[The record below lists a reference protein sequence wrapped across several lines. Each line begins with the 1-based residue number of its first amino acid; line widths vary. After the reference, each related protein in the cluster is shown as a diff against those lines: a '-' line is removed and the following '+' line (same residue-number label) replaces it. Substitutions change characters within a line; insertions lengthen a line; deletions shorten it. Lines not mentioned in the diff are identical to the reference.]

1 MAKPEIRS
9 EADAF
14 RAAFHERMHANNM
27 YGLWELASQMTPQP
41 QPKMIPHM
49 WPWSTTQS
57 IIEESAR
64 AVPVGD
70 ERRALQLFNPGL
82 GGRWATTNNLI
93 AAVQILLPGEVAR
106 AHRHTPT
113 AIRFI
118 IEGSGAYTAVD
129 GERVYMAPGDL
140 ILTPS
145 WAWHDHGNETK
156 DRVVWMDGL
165 DIPLIASLEAMFF
178 QFYSAPQVPASRPPN
193 ASRQLY
199 GHAHIT
205 PTWVKEKAQ
214 SSPLLLYSWE
224 QTWQALNSLRDHEGS
239 AHDGVLLEYRHP
251 QTGGPVLPTMACM
264 VQLLRPGEH
273 TKAHRHT
280 GSAVYHVVN
289 GAGFTIIDGQRFNW
303 SKGDIFA
310 LPPWA
315 LHEHANLRRAPMPC
329 CSRFRICRCSRRSV
343 SITKKNSKRTAG
355 IRKSR
360 RRSRRRDRKTPLD
373 PSLSKRGNDNSSIR
387 HSRML

>member
-9 EADAF
+9 ESDAF

-49 WPWSTTQS
+49 WPWSTTES

-118 IEGSGAYTAVD
+118 IEGTGAYTAVD

-145 WAWHDHGNETK
+145 WAWHDHGNETN

-178 QFYSAPQVPASRPPN
+178 QFYSAPQVPASRPAN
-193 ASRQLY
+193 ASKQMY

-205 PTWVKEKAQ
+205 PTWVKEKPQA
-214 SSPLLLYSWE
+214 SPLLLYSWE
-224 QTWQALNSLRDHEGS
+224 QAWDALNSLRAHEGS

-251 QTGGPVLPTMACM
+251 QTGGSVMPTMACM

-280 GSAVYHVVN
+280 GSGVYHVVN

-315 LHEHANLRRAPMPC
+315 LHEHANLSA
-329 CSRFRICRCSRRSV
+329 SADAVLF
-343 SITKKNSKRTAG
+343 SIQDLPVLQALGLYYEEELKE
-355 IRKSR
+355 
-360 RRSRRRDRKTPLD
+360 
-373 PSLSKRGNDNSSIR
+373 NDGHQEATSTFKAT
-387 HSRML
+387 

>member
-1 MAKPEIRS
+1 MAKPEPRS
-9 EADAF
+9 EGDAF

-27 YGLWELASQMTPQP
+27 YGLWELASQMTPNP
-41 QPKMIPHM
+41 QPKMIAHM
-49 WPWSTTQS
+49 WPWSVTES
-57 IIEESAR
+57 IVEESAK

-118 IEGSGAYTAVD
+118 IEGTGAYTAVD

-145 WAWHDHGNETK
+145 WAWHDHGNETQ

-178 QFYSAPQVPASRPPN
+178 QFYSSAQVPTSRPAN
-193 ASRQLY
+193 ASRQMY

-205 PTWVKEKAQ
+205 PTWVKEKGQ

-224 QTWQALNSLRDHEGS
+224 QAWRALSALREHEGS

-264 VQLLRPGEH
+264 IQLLRPSEH
-273 TKAHRHT
+273 TQAHRHT
-280 GSAVYHVVN
+280 GSAVYHVAQ
-289 GAGFTIIDGQRFNW
+289 GEGFTVIDGQRFDW
-303 SKGDIFA
+303 RKGDILA
-310 LPPWA
+310 VPPWA
-315 LHEHANLRRAPMPC
+315 LHEH
-329 CSRFRICRCSRRSV
+329 
-343 SITKKNSKRTAG
+343 G
-355 IRKSR
+355 
-360 RRSRRRDRKTPLD
+360 
-373 PSLSKRGNDNSSIR
+373 NSSSSVDAVLFSIQDLPVLTALGLYYEEEFDENGG
-387 HSRML
+387 HQKVTSTFKAA